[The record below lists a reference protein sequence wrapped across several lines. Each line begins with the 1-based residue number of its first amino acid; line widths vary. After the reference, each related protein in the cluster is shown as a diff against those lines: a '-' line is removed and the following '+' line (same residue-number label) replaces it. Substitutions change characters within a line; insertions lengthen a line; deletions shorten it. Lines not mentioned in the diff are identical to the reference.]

1 MISVNSLTRPKQCLR
16 AREGRINR
24 KRLKKTLLSYN
35 GYILSSNHPDIKSV
49 NPEKDIVAPILNDLI
64 ASVAKKKTRWETD
77 PNKNFGRLQTQ
88 I

>member
-1 MISVNSLTRPKQCLR
+1 MSACKGRPDKPKAVQK
-16 AREGRINR
+16 N
-24 KRLKKTLLSYN
+24 TLLSYN

-77 PNKNFGRLQTQ
+77 PNKNIEIAIANPNMIGLSQRK
-88 I
+88 